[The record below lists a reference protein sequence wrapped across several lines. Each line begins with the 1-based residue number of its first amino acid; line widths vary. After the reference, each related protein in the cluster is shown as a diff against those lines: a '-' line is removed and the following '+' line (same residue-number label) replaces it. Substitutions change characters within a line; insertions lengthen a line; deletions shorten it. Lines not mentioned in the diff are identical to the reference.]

1 MQGAA
6 ISGIPVGGG
15 EVYCHLRWRRAR
27 TRMNEWTA
35 PIERVEEIR
44 SRTYCELYLAAPH
57 DVIQEGIHFDDLQL
71 EMQRD
76 EIAAGKKARA
86 AADRHTSDSFELC

>member
-1 MQGAA
+1 MQRAA

-15 EVYCHLRWRRAR
+15 EVYCHLRRKHAR

-35 PIERVEEIR
+35 PMRRHAAERAEEIR
-44 SRTYCELYLAAPH
+44 SRTYCELNLAAPH

-71 EMQRD
+71 ETRRD
-76 EIAAGKKARA
+76 KIGSGKKERA
-86 AADRHTSDSFELC
+86 ATDRH